1 MRDNKVKLKI
11 DGMSCNGCIKNIS
24 KMMMDLGTINNV
36 EIDLDKNSGIIFIN
50 PKFDSNDFLNIFEET
65 KFDVKIITEQVE
77 QKNSLFSKI
86 KNLI

>member
-36 EIDLDKNSGIIFIN
+36 EIDLNKNSGIIFIN

-65 KFDVKIITEQVE
+65 KFDVKIITEQIE

>member
-65 KFDVKIITEQVE
+65 KFDVKIITEQIE

>member
-36 EIDLDKNSGIIFIN
+36 EIDLDKNSGLIFIN

-77 QKNSLFSKI
+77 QKHSLFSKI